1 MIRRST
7 PSLLEQFDLTE
18 FLEYQAPPIR
28 WRARDLE
35 SALASTAVLIAEHP
49 YLPFSIPAQSVR
61 TQ

>member
-1 MIRRST
+1 MIRRSA

-28 WRARDLE
+28 WRAGDLE
-35 SALASTAVLIAEHP
+35 SALASAELIAEHP